1 MNEEGILTL
10 QLTTPRD
17 GQAGAQARNE
27 DGQPIPAFYTNVEA
41 EYTAVRGGTAA
52 GVLDLSSRGRIE
64 LEGAEVVQF
73 LNGMIT
79 NDVKALPVGAWMLAA
94 FPNVQGRL
102 IAFARVLRLG
112 EAEFF
117 LDTEAATR
125 APVLAALERFTLA
138 GDFRVRDVTEE
149 TAHLSLQGAGA
160 KKIVS
165 TILSEEA
172 AQVEREKVF
181 AAEWQGA
188 KLTVIRAT
196 HTGENGFDVFVNS
209 VQASSL
215 QQAFVDAGGVRVGS
229 DAQET
234 LRIEAGIPRHTADM
248 DETNV
253 VLETN
258 LDEAVSY
265 TKGCY
270 IGQEI
275 IARIHWR
282 GHVARRLA
290 GLSFDD
296 ANVQVAVGDKLQ
308 TVDGKDAGRVTSTTF
323 SPVSNR
329 FIALAYVRYAYL
341 ELNTKLKV
349 QTANG
354 EQTARVTPLP
364 FVRGSWYEQN

>member
-1 MNEEGILTL
+1 MKREGTSILQASPLIEERARAQTRDQGESLTSAS
-10 QLTTPRD
+10 D
-17 GQAGAQARNE
+17 
-27 DGQPIPAFYTNVEA
+27 TNVEA
-41 EYTAVRGGTAA
+41 EYAAVRGGESA

-125 APVLAALERFTLA
+125 AHVLSALERFTLA

-160 KKIVS
+160 KRIVG
-165 TILSEEA
+165 TVLSEEA
-172 AQVEREKVF
+172 AQIEKGKVF
-181 AAEWQGA
+181 AAEWQEV
-188 KLTVIRAT
+188 KVSVIRAT
-196 HTGENGFDVFVNS
+196 HTGEDGFDVFVNAE
-209 VQASSL
+209 QALSL
-215 QQAFVDAGGVRVGS
+215 QQAFVDAGARPVGFN
-229 DAQET
+229 ALEI

-253 VLETN
+253 VLETG

-282 GHVARRLA
+282 GHVARRLT

-296 ANVQVAVGDKLQ
+296 ANAGVTVGDKLQ
-308 TVDGKDAGRVTSTTF
+308 TVDGKDAGRITSTTF
-323 SPVSNR
+323 SLVLNR

-341 ELNTKLKV
+341 ELNTELKV

-354 EQTARVTPLP
+354 EGTARVAALP
-364 FVRGSWYEQN
+364 FVRGSWHGQD